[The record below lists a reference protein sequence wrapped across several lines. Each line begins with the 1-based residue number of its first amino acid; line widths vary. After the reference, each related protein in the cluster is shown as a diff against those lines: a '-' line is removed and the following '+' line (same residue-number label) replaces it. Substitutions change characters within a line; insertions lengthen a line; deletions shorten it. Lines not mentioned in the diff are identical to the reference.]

1 MSDVVC
7 GNPGCGRPVERQPTG
22 RPAEYCGATCRQAA
36 RRKRVRAEAA
46 AQFRDANAARP
57 VTKPRSGTPAW
68 DVVRN
73 TDVRQSNRQ
82 ATLRRAAA
90 ELLRAPDH
98 MSGPDD
104 PETQLAPRDV
114 AATIRLRRDS
124 WPPE

>member
-22 RPAEYCGATCRQAA
+22 RPAEYCGPTCRQAA

-68 DVVRN
+68 DAVRN

-82 ATLRRAAA
+82 VAVRRAAA
-90 ELLRAPDH
+90 ELLRLLDH
-98 MSGPDD
+98 VPGPDD
-104 PETQLAPRDV
+104 PGTQLALRDV
-114 AATIRLRRDS
+114 AAAIDLRRDS